1 MLRRTLDACVDRPL
15 EPLDAF
21 LRSLHFVQVV
31 DEDLLVRTMFQLL
44 SLEPRHV
51 LRAPCNDLFRPA
63 HVELKEKLPQPIS
76 MTKLIPLRRVARSNK
91 IAQGLLLSVGN
102 PYGGEITAPKETREL
117 LRIPA
122 IRLYLV
128 PRFDR
133 DERWRDDV
141 ALDSHLGELPVE
153 AVPARTGL
161 VADVKLASRLQLLD
175 HPPNRV
181 GPIGDRSHRVHRAV
195 LLRNRHRDRLRVDVQ
210 PHPSC
215 SLLHDRLLSCVA
227 LRSFAA
233 A

>member
-1 MLRRTLDACVDRPL
+1 M
-15 EPLDAF
+15 
-21 LRSLHFVQVV
+21 RSFARFTSFTVV

-133 DERWRDDV
+133 DERRRDHV
-141 ALDSHLGELPVE
+141 ALDAHLGELPVE
-153 AVPARTGL
+153 PVPARTGL
-161 VADVKLASRLQLLD
+161 VADVKSCLPSPTLLD